1 MASHEKNSRP
11 KSRPATTLES
21 RENQV
26 VAAAFDLAE
35 QQIREGKASS
45 QVITHFLKLG
55 STREQLEKERL
66 KHENEL
72 LKARTEN
79 LASQARVEELYKGAL
94 AAMRVYQ
101 GRPEDDDVEA

>member
-1 MASHEKNSRP
+1 MASREKNSRP
-11 KSRPATTLES
+11 VSRPATTLES

-26 VAAAFDLAE
+26 IAAAYDLAE

-66 KHENEL
+66 THENAL
-72 LKARTEN
+72 LVAKADS
-79 LASQARVEELYKGAL
+79 LASQAKMEVLYSEAL
-94 AAMRVYQ
+94 DAMRSYQ
-101 GRPEDDDVEA
+101 GRAPDDVG

>member
-1 MASHEKNSRP
+1 MASRRDNSKPTRP
-11 KSRPATTLES
+11 PATTLEG

-35 QQIREGKASS
+35 KQILEGKASS

-66 KHENEL
+66 KHENAL
-72 LKARTEN
+72 LQAKAEN
-79 LASQARVEELYKGAL
+79 LASQARYEQLVEQAL
-94 AAMRVYQ
+94 IAMRSYQ
-101 GRPEDDDVEA
+101 GVADVDLEG

>member
-1 MASHEKNSRP
+1 MASREKNSKP

-66 KHENEL
+66 QHENAL
-72 LKARTEN
+72 LQAKAEN
-79 LASQARVEELYKGAL
+79 LASQARYEELVSKAL
-94 AAMRVYQ
+94 QAMRSYQ
-101 GRPEDDDVEA
+101 GAPDHDDVED